1 VLYLGIRLDII
12 SDRHSIC
19 RLVLGVFKVRKILCI
34 ATQIP
39 YTWFLS
45 FLRGFWTLPEMGTV
59 QWQEGT
65 TDPLMYPLSSPVK
78 NWLILKTWFLRW
90 QSKLQHYLYIAYHYT
105 THFMHRRV
113 SLLKSSK

>member
-19 RLVLGVFKVRKILCI
+19 GLVLGVFEVGKILCI

-39 YTWFLS
+39 HTWFLS

-59 QWQEGT
+59 QWQVGT
-65 TDPLMYPLSSPVK
+65 TDPLMYSLPSPIK
-78 NWLILKTWFLRW
+78 NWLIFKTWFSRW
-90 QSKLQHYLYIAYHYT
+90 QSKPQHYLYIAYHYT

-113 SLLKSSK
+113 SLLKPSK

>member
-1 VLYLGIRLDII
+1 VFYRGIRLDII

-19 RLVLGVFKVRKILCI
+19 GLVLGVLEVGKILCI

-45 FLRGFWTLPEMGTV
+45 FLRGFWALPEMGTV

-65 TDPLMYPLSSPVK
+65 TNPLTYPLSFPIK
-78 NWLILKTWFLRW
+78 NWLILKTWFPKW
-90 QSKLQHYLYIAYHYT
+90 QPKLQHYLYIVHHYT
-105 THFMHRRV
+105 THLMHRRV
-113 SLLKSSK
+113 SFLKPSK